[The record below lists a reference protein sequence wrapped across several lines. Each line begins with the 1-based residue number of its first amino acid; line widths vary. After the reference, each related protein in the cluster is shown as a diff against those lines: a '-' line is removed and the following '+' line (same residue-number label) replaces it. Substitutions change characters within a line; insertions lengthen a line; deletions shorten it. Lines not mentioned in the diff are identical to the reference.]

1 MWLLFFPFL
10 LILRSFYCVNYNQH
24 PFYICEQFLFFL
36 LLRGTEKAGF
46 VFFFGFFLGRGDS
59 EYALKYRLEQEG
71 VCVCVSGC
79 KWWKTELEWDCH
91 TLFLTASSRSL
102 SRSVKSDRNIC
113 ETQEVG
119 LSALPQQ

>member
-46 VFFFGFFLGRGDS
+46 VFFLGRGDS

-71 VCVCVSGC
+71 VCVCVCRGVSGG
-79 KWWKTELEWDCH
+79 KLSLNGTA
-91 TLFLTASSRSL
+91 TLYS
-102 SRSVKSDRNIC
+102 
-113 ETQEVG
+113 
-119 LSALPQQ
+119 